1 MQTFQH
7 FTCPA
12 FGDRS
17 QVVPPSLDIE
27 FDDGGEELS
36 RHPAAED
43 PLLIGKV
50 FELYQETLPRTPR
63 ALDYLR
69 KRGLADPGVIE
80 AFRIGFS
87 DRTLGFRIPNAR
99 TPEGGA
105 IRGQLQRVGL
115 LRPSGHELFRGSL
128 VFPVSDSEGNL
139 VDAYGRKITYP
150 LRRGTPYHVTL
161 ADEPRWL
168 CNGDAL
174 ERSQDVILCKSPL
187 EAATFWVARFR
198 NVVAT
203 LGLRAFSDADLE
215 TFARNGTSRVY
226 IAFDNTPGGDR
237 AARLVAQTLS
247 LIGTEALR
255 IIFPP
260 GMDANEF
267 ACANGSPASAFAAL
281 IRAARPFAQSYEG
294 IREDSAWK

>member
-1 MQTFQH
+1 MQTLQH
-7 FTCPA
+7 FTLPA
-12 FGDRS
+12 FGGRPP
-17 QVVPPSLDIE
+17 VVPPSLDID
-27 FDDGGEELS
+27 FDDDGEELS

-43 PLLIGKV
+43 PLLVRNV
-50 FELYQETLPRTPR
+50 FAFYQETLPLTPR
-63 ALDYLR
+63 ALEYLS
-69 KRGLADPGVIE
+69 KRGLADPEVIE

-128 VFPVSDSEGNL
+128 VFPVFDSDGNL

-150 LRRGTPYHVTL
+150 LRSGTPYHVTL

-187 EAATFWVARFR
+187 EAATFWAARFR

-203 LGLRAFSDADLE
+203 LGLRAFSDANLE
-215 TFARNGTSRVY
+215 IFARNRTSRVY
-226 IAFDNTPGGDR
+226 IAFDNTPAGDR
-237 AARLVAQTLS
+237 AARLVAQALS

-260 GMDANEF
+260 GMDANKF
-267 ACANGSPASAFAAL
+267 ACANESPASAFAAL
-281 IRAARPFAQSYEG
+281 MRTARPFAQSYEG
-294 IREDSAWK
+294 IREDAAWK